1 MISNKGVVCTS
12 ISTKPSQRPENTRG
26 REKGKR
32 NSNAE
37 YVSLPQATGT
47 KKQVQTPYT
56 PSDDKTI
63 TALTRFRSI
72 QIKSSNPKL
81 EVMTTGVSHM

>member
-1 MISNKGVVCTS
+1 MYTNKHKT
-12 ISTKPSQRPENTRG
+12 TTEAREHQREEG
-26 REKGKR
+26 RKEGRKEGKR
-32 NSNAE
+32 NSNAKD
-37 YVSLPQATGT
+37 VSLPQAAGT